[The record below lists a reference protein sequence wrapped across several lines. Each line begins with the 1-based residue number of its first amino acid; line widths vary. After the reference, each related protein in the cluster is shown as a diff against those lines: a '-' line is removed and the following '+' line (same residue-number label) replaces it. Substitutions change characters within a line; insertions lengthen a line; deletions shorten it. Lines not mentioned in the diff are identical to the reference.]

1 MSIGS
6 DIMRVGLHIGKFD
19 WSGSP
24 DNIGEKLALIAR
36 TADDMGF
43 YSLWVM
49 DHLFQLGSEYGI
61 IHGPVEAPML
71 EGYSTISYLAAL
83 TRRIKLGLLVTCNFF
98 RNPGLLVK
106 IVSTID
112 VLSGGRVYLGIGAGW
127 FEREAKGLGIAFPSL
142 RERFERLEEN
152 LQIAKQMWAGNVKP
166 FEGKHYQLAEPLNNP
181 QPLSKP
187 HPPILIGGGGEKKT
201 LRLVAKYADACNF
214 VMRPTFEYVDARAFE
229 SREKSLDILRKSLD
243 ILRRKLAILRQHCS
257 DVGRSYSDI
266 EKTVAT
272 YILVPDAMDTTEVIG
287 ICRQLADLGFQHVI
301 FNMPNVHEIN
311 PLEII
316 GNEVI
321 PTVAEFKKED

>member
-1 MSIGS
+1 
-6 DIMRVGLHIGKFD
+6 MRVGLHIGKFH
-19 WSGSP
+19 WPGSP
-24 DNIGEKLALIAR
+24 DNIGDKLAEIAR

-49 DHLFQLGSEYGI
+49 DHLFQLGSQYGI

-83 TRRIKLGLLVTCNFF
+83 TQQIKLGLLVTCNFF

-112 VLSGGRVYLGIGAGW
+112 VLSGGRAYLGIGAGW

-152 LQIAKQMWAGNVKP
+152 LRIAKQMWAGNVKP
-166 FEGKHYQLAEPLNNP
+166 FEGKHYQLAEPLNSP

-214 VMRPTFEYVDARAFE
+214 VMRPTFKYADARASE
-229 SREKSLDILRKSLD
+229 SHETSLEILRTSLDT
-243 ILRRKLAILRQHCS
+243 LRRKLAILRQHCTE
-257 DVGRSYSDI
+257 VGRSYSDI

-272 YILVPDAMDTTEVIG
+272 YIKLAPDAMDTTEVIG

-301 FNMPNVHEIN
+301 FNMPNVHEIK
-311 PLEII
+311 PLEITC
-316 GNEVI
+316 NEVI
-321 PTVAEFKKED
+321 PTVAEFEKED

>member
-1 MSIGS
+1 
-6 DIMRVGLHIGKFD
+6 MRVGLHIGKFD
-19 WSGSP
+19 WPGSP
-24 DNIGEKLALIAR
+24 DNIGEKLAEIAR

-61 IHGPVEAPML
+61 IHGPVEASML

-152 LQIAKQMWAGNVKP
+152 LQIAKQMWEGDVKP

-214 VMRPTFEYVDARAFE
+214 VMRPTFE

-243 ILRRKLAILRQHCS
+243 VFRRKLAVLRQHCS
-257 DVGRSYSDI
+257 DVGRPYGDI
-266 EKTVAT
+266 EKTVVT
-272 YILVPDAMDTTEVIG
+272 YILVPDAMDTAEVIG
-287 ICRQLADLGFQHVI
+287 ICRQLADIGFQHVI
-301 FNMPNVHEIN
+301 FNMPNVHEIK
-311 PLEII
+311 PIEII
-316 GNEVI
+316 GQEVI
-321 PTVAEFKKED
+321 PQVADMT